1 VTRGYVDQTMAV
13 ATTFRTATGVAVLTD
28 ALAVGRNDRGHELGA
43 GSPGVLLR
51 RVVCTEGMVEL
62 VVEYA
67 PGSSTGASTPS

>member
-1 VTRGYVDQTMAV
+1 MAV
-13 ATTFRTATGVAVLTD
+13 ATTSRTATGVAVLTD

-51 RVVCTEGMVEL
+51 RVVCTEGTVEL
-62 VVEYA
+62 AVEYA